1 MPYRERTAQTS
12 GGSGLRQWKAW
23 YAMCVKAKAF
33 FATCVLMVYSPV
45 DELNRIQQEAACLVS
60 CGAALVMSAM
70 RYAAVS
76 FCDRVCHNCDKGE
89 KLTEKRRPGKSMPE
103 CHVRIDANACSG
115 SSSSKTHIASIYVRS
130 RQASE

>member
-1 MPYRERTAQTS
+1 
-12 GGSGLRQWKAW
+12 
-23 YAMCVKAKAF
+23 MCVKAKAF

-60 CGAALVMSAM
+60 RGAALVMSAM

-76 FCDRVCHNCDKGE
+76 FCDRACHKGE
-89 KLTEKRRPGKSMPE
+89 KLTEKKRPGKSMPE